1 MVNFERFTLSNG
13 LRVVIHRDPSTPIA
27 ALNVLY
33 NAGSRVED
41 PSRTGMAHLFEH
53 LMFSGSQ
60 HVDDFDVAIQHA
72 GGDANA
78 FTNSDITNFYDM
90 LPVENLETALWL
102 ESDRMMGLELSEEEI
117 DVQKKV
123 VIEEFKETC
132 LDQPYGNLWH
142 LMAGLAYTKHPYRWP
157 TIGLAPEHIAAVEAQ
172 HLRDHFSTWYR
183 PNNAILAIAGD
194 IQPDKIMPRVEAW
207 FGSIPSGPAIITP
220 NYFEPEQLA
229 RRELTDRNNVPVES
243 LYMGFHCP
251 GRMDPGYYATDLLT
265 DILANGPSSRLY
277 RRLVMEKEL
286 FSHIGCYQNGTFD
299 PGMILI
305 EGKPTPGISLEA
317 AEAAIWH
324 ELLDLTQ
331 YGIPEKELTKIKH
344 KNEAAIAFSQV
355 SVIHK
360 AMNLAYFEWMDDASL
375 INREIDAY
383 QAVTVNDIRET
394 AFQLFQPDKANVVF
408 YRK

>member
-60 HVDDFDVAIQHA
+60 HVEDFDEAIQHA
-72 GGDANA
+72 GGDGNA
-78 FTNSDITNFYDM
+78 FTNADITNFYDM
-90 LPVENLETALWL
+90 LPIENLETAFWL
-102 ESDRMMGLELSEEEI
+102 ESDRMMGLELSDEEI
-117 DVQKKV
+117 DIQKKV

-142 LMAGLAYTKHPYRWP
+142 LMAGLAYTQHPYRWP
-157 TIGLAPEHIAAVEAQ
+157 TIGLVPEHITAVTAK
-172 HLRDHFSTWYR
+172 HLRDHFSRWYR
-183 PNNAILAIAGD
+183 PNNAILSVAGD
-194 IQPDKIMPRVEAW
+194 IHPDKIMPRIEAW
-207 FGSIPSGPAIITP
+207 FGDIPSGPPIVTP
-220 NYFEPEQLA
+220 KFSEPEQTT
-229 RRELTDRNNVPVES
+229 RREITERLNVPVEA

-251 GRMDPGYYATDLLT
+251 GRMDAGYYATDLLT

-286 FSHIGCYQNGTFD
+286 FSHIDCYQNGTLD

-305 EGKPTPGISLEA
+305 EGKPTPGISLEE
-317 AEAAIWH
+317 AEAAIWL
-324 ELLDLTQ
+324 ELQHLATH
-331 YGIPEKELTKIKH
+331 GIPQRELTKIKH

-360 AMNLAYFEWMDDASL
+360 AMNLGFFEWMDDASL

-383 QAVTVNDIRET
+383 QQVTLAEIQNT
-394 AFQLFQPDKANVVF
+394 AAQLFQPQKANVVF